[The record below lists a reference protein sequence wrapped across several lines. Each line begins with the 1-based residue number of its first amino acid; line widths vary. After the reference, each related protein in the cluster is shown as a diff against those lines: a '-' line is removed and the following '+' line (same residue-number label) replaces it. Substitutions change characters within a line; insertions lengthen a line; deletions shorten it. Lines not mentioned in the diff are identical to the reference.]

1 MKKLILLSFLTLIFS
16 CQNNPVDYS
25 YPENPINVRR
35 QRPGKFF
42 DNIKVFD
49 NKKAEQKIVDKIDKK
64 TSSPIWVASIE
75 VISALL
81 PISTADENSGLIITE
96 WYQDGKS
103 PNDRIKI
110 NLLVKGKESIKEN
123 LILTI
128 FRQTKNDQ
136 GVWVDEQ
143 SANQSLSA
151 QMIKDKIIEKTKS
164 K

>member
-25 YPENPINVRR
+25 YPENPENIRK
-35 QRPGKFF
+35 QRAGKFF
-42 DNIKVFD
+42 DDVSFSS
-49 NKKAEQKIVDKIDKK
+49 KKAEQKIVDKIDKK

-143 SANQSLSA
+143 STNQSLSA